1 MASLFWV
8 AWSSISLNEG
18 RRDVAIAFCE
28 RCGLPYAVERST
40 SDYKWRFDGW
50 LCQRNAGVLSE
61 RDILSAKRDVHYPV
75 LTDDEKATLADLAE
89 NYFEA

>member
-1 MASLFWV
+1 MWRVCEHCGVGYNTCRVKSGDYPFTRFC
-8 AWSSISLNEG
+8 S
-18 RRDVAIAFCE
+18 AI
-28 RCGLPYAVERST
+28 
-40 SDYKWRFDGW
+40 
-50 LCQRNAGVLSE
+50 CQRNAGVLSE